1 MTYTMKT
8 FQKLLALG
16 ILLFVLPAS
25 GQGMP
30 PVVKAAKDADWAK
43 LSSLLLAQS
52 NVQDV
57 YGDGTSALHWAS
69 YHDNVQAAVEL
80 IEQGVD
86 VDSAT
91 DLGVTPLWLAA
102 DNGSAAMVDS
112 LLESGANPNLNLRSG
127 ETIVMAAAHSGNAA
141 LMRALLSAGAS
152 PQGAVTRN
160 QTALMWAAGQGHS
173 DVVAALLDYN
183 AKVDAR
189 TLVRSQFVKSEKEQ
203 DSHPLNKVWVEQ
215 GGNTALIFAARAGSL
230 ESARLLVAAGSD
242 VNGLSAFGTSP
253 VIMAVH
259 GGNNELLDFLLNR
272 GADVESSASG
282 HTALHAAVLRGSLEA
297 VELLLDH
304 GADIEAIL
312 EKPTPA
318 RRQSTDYSFHDSLV
332 GATPLWLAARFTE
345 PRIMTLLLERGA
357 NPLFVNNVTYPT
369 LSDRAT
375 CIRADS
381 SGCGKPVIAKEGDVS
396 VLMAAVGMGY
406 RRLRISWGSAE
417 RRAGIEG
424 NDREARILEAAEI
437 AVAAGVDSNIENAA
451 GMAAR
456 DFARSRRYEE
466 VFAFLDIV
474 GR

>member
-1 MTYTMKT
+1 VAAFQYKNHTMKT
-8 FQKLLALG
+8 GQTLLAFG
-16 ILLFVLPAS
+16 ILLFALPAL

-30 PVVKAAKDADWAK
+30 PVVQAAKDADWAR

-52 NVQDV
+52 NVKGV

-69 YHDNVQAAVEL
+69 YHDNVQVAVDL
-80 IEQGVD
+80 IGQGID
-86 VDSAT
+86 VDSIT

-102 DNGSAAMVDS
+102 DNGSAAMVDA
-112 LLESGANPNLNLRSG
+112 LLENGANPNLNLLSG
-127 ETIVMAAAHSGNAA
+127 ETLVMTAAHSGNAT
-141 LMRALLSAGAS
+141 LVRALLAAGAS

-160 QTALMWAAGQGHS
+160 QTALMWAAGQGHG
-173 DVVAALLDYN
+173 DVVGALLDYG

-203 DSHPLNKVWVEQ
+203 DSHPANMVWVEQ

-253 VIMAVH
+253 AIMAVH
-259 GGNNELLDFLLNR
+259 GGNIELLDFLLES
-272 GADVESSASG
+272 GADVESLASG
-282 HTALHAAVLRGSLEA
+282 HTALHAAILRGSPEA

-318 RRQSTDYSFHDSLV
+318 RRQSADYSFHDSLI

-345 PRIMTLLLERGA
+345 PKLMTLLLERGA
-357 NPLFVNNVTYPT
+357 DPLFVNNVTYPT
-369 LSDRAT
+369 LS
-375 CIRADS
+375 
-381 SGCGKPVIAKEGDVS
+381 GMQPVIAEEGEIS

-406 RRLRISWGSAE
+406 RRLRMSWGSVE
-417 RRAGIEG
+417 RRAGIQG

-437 AVAAGVDSNIENAA
+437 AVDAGVDSNIQNSA

-456 DFARSRRYEE
+456 DFARSRRYDE
-466 VFAFLDIV
+466 VVAFLDIV

>member
-1 MTYTMKT
+1 
-8 FQKLLALG
+8 
-16 ILLFVLPAS
+16 
-25 GQGMP
+25 MP
-30 PVVKAAKDADWAK
+30 PVVQAAKDADWAR
-43 LSSLLLAQS
+43 LSSLLSAQS

-69 YHDNVQAAVEL
+69 YHDNVEAAVEL
-80 IEQGVD
+80 IEQGGD

-102 DNGSAAMVDS
+102 DNGSSLMVDA
-112 LLESGANPNLNLRSG
+112 LLARGANPNLNLLFG
-127 ETIVMAAAHSGNAA
+127 ETLVMTAAHSGNAE
-141 LMRALLSAGAS
+141 LVRSLLAAGAS

-160 QTALMWAAGQGHS
+160 QTALMWAAGQGHAE
-173 DVVAALLDYN
+173 VVAALLNYG

-253 VIMAVH
+253 AIMAVH
-259 GGNNELLDFLLNR
+259 GGNIELLDFLLTS

-282 HTALHAAVLRGSLEA
+282 HTALHAAILRGSLGAIE
-297 VELLLDH
+297 VLLDH

-318 RRQSTDYSFHDSLV
+318 RRQSADYSFHDSLI

-345 PRIMTLLLERGA
+345 PKIMTLLLERGA
-357 NPLFVNNVTYPT
+357 DPMFVNNVTYPT
-369 LSDRAT
+369 LS
-375 CIRADS
+375 
-381 SGCGKPVIAKEGDVS
+381 GLEPVIAEEGEIT

-406 RRLRISWGSAE
+406 RRLRMSWGSTE

-437 AVAAGVDSNIENAA
+437 AVAAGVDSNIQNSA

>member
-1 MTYTMKT
+1 MKT
-8 FQKLLALG
+8 FQKIVALG
-16 ILLFVLPAS
+16 TLLFALPVL

-30 PVVKAAKDADWAK
+30 PLVQAAKDADWAR
-43 LSSLLLAQS
+43 LSSLLSTQTNL
-52 NVQDV
+52 QDV
-57 YGDGTSALHWAS
+57 YGDGSSALHWAS

-80 IEQGVD
+80 INRGID
-86 VDSAT
+86 VNAVT

-102 DNGSAAMVDS
+102 DNGSSAMANA
-112 LLESGANPNLNLRSG
+112 LLERGANPHLNLLSG
-127 ETIVMAAAHSGNAA
+127 ETLVMTAAHTGNAA
-141 LMRALLSAGAS
+141 LVRSLLAAGAS
-152 PQGAVTRN
+152 PQGAVTRG
-160 QTALMWAAGQGHS
+160 QTALMWAAGQGHA
-173 DVVAALLDYN
+173 DVVAALLDFG
-183 AKVDAR
+183 AEVDAR
-189 TLVRSQFVKSEKEQ
+189 TLVRSQYVKSEKEQ

-215 GGNTALIFAARAGSL
+215 GGNTALLFAARAGSL

-253 VIMAVH
+253 AIMAVH
-259 GGNNELLDFLLNR
+259 GGNIQLLELLLAS

-282 HTALHAAVLRGSLEA
+282 HTALHAAVLRGNLAA

-304 GADIEAIL
+304 GADIEAAL

-318 RRQSTDYSFHDSLV
+318 RRQSTDYSFHDSLI

-345 PRIMTLLLERGA
+345 PKIMTLLLARGA
-357 NPLFVNNVTYPT
+357 DPFFVKDVTYPT
-369 LSDRAT
+369 LR
-375 CIRADS
+375 
-381 SGCGKPVIAKEGDVS
+381 GLEPVIAEEGGIS

-406 RRLRISWGSAE
+406 RRLRMSWGSPV

-424 NDREARILEAAEI
+424 SDREARILEAVEI
-437 AVAAGVDSNIENAA
+437 AVAAGIDSNLQNAQ
-451 GMAAR
+451 GLAAR

>member
-1 MTYTMKT
+1 MAAFQIMNHTMKT
-8 FQKLLALG
+8 CQKLFALG
-16 ILLFVLPAS
+16 ILFFALPVL

-30 PVVKAAKDADWAK
+30 PIVQAAKDANWAK
-43 LSSLLLAQS
+43 LSSLLSTQS

-69 YHDNVQAAVEL
+69 YHDNVQAAIEL
-80 IEQGVD
+80 IDEGGD
-86 VDSAT
+86 VNSVT

-102 DNGSAAMVDS
+102 DNGSAAMVDA
-112 LLESGANPNLNLRSG
+112 LLESGANPNLNLLSG
-127 ETIVMAAAHSGNAA
+127 ETLVMTAAHSGNAA
-141 LMRALLSAGAS
+141 LVRSLLAAGAS
-152 PQGAVTRN
+152 PQGEVTRN
-160 QTALMWAAGQGHS
+160 QTALMWAAGQGHG
-173 DVVAALLDYN
+173 DVVGALLDYG
-183 AKVDAR
+183 AEVDAR
-189 TLVRSQFVKSEKEQ
+189 TLVRSQYVKSEKEQ

-253 VIMAVH
+253 AIMAIH
-259 GGNNELLDFLLNR
+259 GGNIELLGFLLES

-282 HTALHAAVLRGSLEA
+282 HTALHAAILRGSPEA

-318 RRQSTDYSFHDSLV
+318 RRQSADYSFHDSLI

-345 PRIMTLLLERGA
+345 PKLMTLLLERGA
-357 NPLFVNNVTYPT
+357 DPLFVNNVTYPT
-369 LSDRAT
+369 LN
-375 CIRADS
+375 
-381 SGCGKPVIAKEGDVS
+381 GMQPVIAEEGEIS

-406 RRLRISWGSAE
+406 RRLRMSWGSVE
-417 RRAGIEG
+417 RRAGIQG
-424 NDREARILEAAEI
+424 NVLEARILEAAEI
-437 AVAAGVDSNIENAA
+437 AVWAGVDSNIQDAV

-456 DFARSRRYEE
+456 DFARSRRYDE
-466 VFAFLDIV
+466 VVAFLDIV

>member
-1 MTYTMKT
+1 MNHTMRICHKS
-8 FQKLLALG
+8 LALVV
-16 ILLFVLPAS
+16 LLFALPAF

-30 PVVKAAKDADWAK
+30 PVVQAAKDADWGR

-52 NVQDV
+52 SVQDV

-80 IEQGVD
+80 IEQGGD
-86 VDSAT
+86 VNSAT

-102 DNGSAAMVDS
+102 DNGSSAMADA
-112 LLESGANPNLNLRSG
+112 LLEHGANPNSKLLSG
-127 ETIVMAAAHSGNAA
+127 ETLVMTAAHSGNAA
-141 LMRALLSAGAS
+141 LIRSLLAAGAS
-152 PQGAVTRN
+152 PQGAVTRD
-160 QTALMWAAGQGHS
+160 QTALMWAAGQGHA
-173 DVVAALLDYN
+173 DVVEALLDYG
-183 AKVDAR
+183 AEVDAR
-189 TLVRSQFVKSEKEQ
+189 TLVRSQYVKSEKEQ

-215 GGNTALIFAARAGSL
+215 GGNTALLFAARAGSL
-230 ESARLLVAAGSD
+230 ESARLLVAAGTD

-259 GGNNELLDFLLNR
+259 GGNNELLDFLIR
-272 GADVESSASG
+272 SGADIESSASG
-282 HTALHAAVLRGSLEA
+282 HTALHAAVLRGSLGA
-297 VELLLDH
+297 IELLLDH

-318 RRQSTDYSFHDSLV
+318 RRQSTDYSFHDSLI

-345 PRIMTLLLERGA
+345 PKIMTLLLERGA
-357 NPLFVNNVTYPT
+357 DPLFVKEVTYPT
-369 LSDRAT
+369 LR
-375 CIRADS
+375 
-381 SGCGKPVIAKEGDVS
+381 GMEPVIAREGDVS

-406 RRLRISWGSAE
+406 RRLRMSWGSAE

-437 AVAAGVDSNIENAA
+437 AVAAGVDSNIQDAA

>member
-1 MTYTMKT
+1 MTAFQPMNHTMKT
-8 FQKLLALG
+8 CQKLLVLG
-16 ILLFVLPAS
+16 VLLFALPAL

-30 PVVKAAKDADWAK
+30 PVVQAAKDADWAR
-43 LSSLLLAQS
+43 LSSLLSTQS

-69 YHDNVQAAVEL
+69 YHDNVQAAVQL
-80 IEQGVD
+80 IERGID

-102 DNGSAAMVDS
+102 DNGSSAMVDA
-112 LLESGANPNLNLRSG
+112 LLQHGANPHLNLLSG
-127 ETIVMAAAHSGNAA
+127 ETLVMTAAHSGNAA
-141 LMRALLSAGAS
+141 LVRSLLAAGAS

-160 QTALMWAAGQGHS
+160 QTALMWAAGQGHA
-173 DVVAALLDYN
+173 DVVAALLDYG
-183 AKVDAR
+183 AEVDAR
-189 TLVRSQFVKSEKEQ
+189 TLVRSQYVKSEKEQ
-203 DSHPLNKVWVEQ
+203 DSHPLNKVWIEQ

-253 VIMAVH
+253 AIMAVH
-259 GGNNELLDFLLNR
+259 GGNIELLDFLLNS

-282 HTALHAAVLRGSLEA
+282 HTALHAAVLRGSHRAIE
-297 VELLLDH
+297 VLLDH
-304 GADIEAIL
+304 GADIEALL

-318 RRQSTDYSFHDSLV
+318 RRQSADYSFHDSLI

-345 PRIMTLLLERGA
+345 PKIMTLLLERGA
-357 NPLFVNNVTYPT
+357 DPLFVKDVTYPT
-369 LSDRAT
+369 LR
-375 CIRADS
+375 
-381 SGCGKPVIAKEGDVS
+381 GMEPVIAKEGDVS

-406 RRLRISWGSAE
+406 RRLRMSWGSIE

-437 AVAAGVDSNIENAA
+437 AVAAGVDSNIQDAA

>member
-1 MTYTMKT
+1 VAAFQTMNHTMKT
-8 FQKLLALG
+8 CQKLFALG
-16 ILLFVLPAS
+16 ILFLALPAL

-30 PVVKAAKDADWAK
+30 PVVQAAKDADWAK
-43 LSSLLLAQS
+43 LSSLLAAQS

-80 IEQGVD
+80 ISLGGD
-86 VDSAT
+86 VNSVT

-102 DNGSAAMVDS
+102 DNGSAAMADA
-112 LLESGANPNLNLRSG
+112 LLERGANPNLNLLSG
-127 ETIVMAAAHSGNAA
+127 ETLVMTAAHSGNAA
-141 LMRALLSAGAS
+141 LVRSLLAAGAS
-152 PQGAVTRN
+152 PQSEVTRN
-160 QTALMWAAGQGHS
+160 QTALMWAAGQGHG
-173 DVVAALLDYN
+173 DVVEALLDYG
-183 AKVDAR
+183 AEVDAR
-189 TLVRSQFVKSEKEQ
+189 TLVRSQYVKSEKEQ

-253 VIMAVH
+253 AIMAIH
-259 GGNNELLDFLLNR
+259 GGNVELLSFLLQS

-282 HTALHAAVLRGSLEA
+282 HTALHAAILRGSPEA

-318 RRQSTDYSFHDSLV
+318 RRQSTDYSFHDSLI

-345 PRIMTLLLERGA
+345 PKLMKLLLERGA
-357 NPLFVNNVTYPT
+357 DPLFVNNVTYPT
-369 LSDRAT
+369 LS
-375 CIRADS
+375 
-381 SGCGKPVIAKEGDVS
+381 GMQPVIAEEGEIS

-406 RRLRISWGSAE
+406 RRLRMSWGSVE

-424 NDREARILEAAEI
+424 NDREARILEAVEI
-437 AVAAGVDSNIENAA
+437 AVAAGVDSNIQNSA

-466 VFAFLDIV
+466 VTAFLDIV

>member
-1 MTYTMKT
+1 MKT
-8 FQKLLALG
+8 CQKLLALG
-16 ILLFVLPAS
+16 ALLFTLPVL

-30 PVVKAAKDADWAK
+30 PVVQAAKDADWAR
-43 LSSLLLAQS
+43 LSSLLSTQS
-52 NVQDV
+52 NVQAV

-80 IEQGVD
+80 IERGID
-86 VDSAT
+86 VDSVT

-102 DNGSAAMVDS
+102 DNGSSAMVDA
-112 LLESGANPNLNLRSG
+112 LLEHGANPNLNLLSG
-127 ETIVMAAAHSGNAA
+127 ETLVMTAAHSGNAA
-141 LMRALLSAGAS
+141 LVRSLLAAGAS
-152 PQGAVTRN
+152 PQGAVTRD
-160 QTALMWAAGQGHS
+160 QTALMWAAGQGHA
-173 DVVAALLDYN
+173 DVVAALLDYG
-183 AKVDAR
+183 AEVDAR

-253 VIMAVH
+253 AIMAVH
-259 GGNNELLDFLLNR
+259 GGNIELLEFLLKN
-272 GADVESSASG
+272 GADIESSASG
-282 HTALHAAVLRGSLEA
+282 HTALHAAILRGSLEA
-297 VELLLDH
+297 VALLLDH
-304 GADIEAIL
+304 GANSEAL
-312 EKPTPA
+312 LQKPTPA
-318 RRQSTDYSFHDSLV
+318 RRQSTDYSFHDSLI

-345 PRIMTLLLERGA
+345 PKIMSLLLERGA
-357 NPLFVNNVTYPT
+357 DPLFVKQVTYPT
-369 LSDRAT
+369 LS
-375 CIRADS
+375 
-381 SGCGKPVIAKEGDVS
+381 GLEPVIAEEGDVS

-406 RRLRISWGSAE
+406 RRLRMSWGSAE

-437 AVAAGVDSNIENAA
+437 AVAAGVDSNIQDAA

-456 DFARSRRYEE
+456 DFARSRRYDK
-466 VFAFLDIV
+466 VVAFLDIV

>member
-1 MTYTMKT
+1 MKT
-8 FQKLLALG
+8 CQKLVTLG
-16 ILLFVLPAS
+16 ILFFALPAF

-30 PVVKAAKDADWAK
+30 PVVQAAKDADWAR
-43 LSSLLLAQS
+43 LSSLLSAQS
-52 NVQDV
+52 NVHDV

-80 IEQGVD
+80 IERGGD
-86 VDSAT
+86 VDSVT

-102 DNGSAAMVDS
+102 DNGSSAMVDA
-112 LLESGANPNLNLRSG
+112 LLERGANPNLDLLSG
-127 ETIVMAAAHSGNAA
+127 ETLVMTAAHSGNVA
-141 LMRALLSAGAS
+141 LVRSLLAAGAS

-160 QTALMWAAGQGHS
+160 QTALMWAAGQGHG
-173 DVVAALLDYN
+173 DVVAALLDYG
-183 AKVDAR
+183 AEVDAR
-189 TLVRSQFVKSEKEQ
+189 TLVRSQYVKSEKEQ

-215 GGNTALIFAARAGSL
+215 GGNTALLFSARAGSL

-253 VIMAVH
+253 AIMAIH
-259 GGNNELLDFLLNR
+259 GGNIELLEFLLNS
-272 GADVESSASG
+272 GADTESSSSG
-282 HTALHAAVLRGSLEA
+282 HTALHAAVLRGSPEA

-304 GADIEAIL
+304 GAEIEAIL

-318 RRQSTDYSFHDSLV
+318 RRQSTDYSFHDSLI

-345 PRIMTLLLERGA
+345 PQLMTLLLERGA
-357 NPLFVNNVTYPT
+357 DPLFVNNVTYPT
-369 LSDRAT
+369 LSGMQA
-375 CIRADS
+375 
-381 SGCGKPVIAKEGDVS
+381 VIAEEGDVS

-406 RRLRISWGSAE
+406 RRLRMSWGSVE

-437 AVAAGVDSNIENAA
+437 AVAAGVDSNIQNAA